1 MPRTKRSIQNSDDEE
16 FVVKQPSVKKVKKVK
31 KSPANKSSSSNAK
44 SKGFS
49 DDEKEE
55 IIEKLRERV
64 LKRLN
69 KTGLY

>member
-1 MPRTKRSIQNSDDEE
+1 M
-16 FVVKQPSVKKVKKVK
+16 KKVKKVK